1 MYPFNPKHNPKPKP
15 KPKHKHKNKKMH
27 KHKNKKMH
35 RNRNKENKQDN
46 ISRQKRNNKG
56 TRKQIISR
64 YNRLFRNK
72 VVLRSHVKEYKVGLV
87 PLLITSQP
95 NYKK

>member
-1 MYPFNPKHNPKPKP
+1 MYPFNPKQNPKPKP
-15 KPKHKHKNKKMH
+15 RLKPKPKH

-35 RNRNKENKQDN
+35 RNRNKEHKQDN

-56 TRKQIISR
+56 TRKQIILR
-64 YNRLFRNK
+64 YNKLFRNK